1 MNNFKIKKDRQF
13 LMQRMGDISQL
24 AGAKTYE
31 LTQGRAKGVQAVD
44 IKTGTGLEFTVLPDR
59 ALDIAWAG
67 YRGVPLSYISKTSI
81 VSPVYYEPVGLNWL
95 RSFFAGLLTTCGL
108 SNVGGP
114 CDAADP
120 ILGSQHHG
128 LHGRISNIPASNVA
142 VSEKWQENEFQ
153 ISVTGRTAQ
162 AMFFAENLILERTIS
177 TALGSNKILI
187 HDTIENAGFSPQPVM
202 ILYHIN
208 LGYPLLDET
217 SRFLC
222 SSKTITPGNDLS
234 KIHLGEYSTF
244 TPPDP
249 HFREHLF
256 FHQPN
261 ADADGFASAAL
272 INDELELGLY
282 IKFNVNQLGHLVQWK
297 MLGQSEYVLGIEPAN
312 CLPLSRREQEKRGG
326 LEYLDPGRGKHI
338 DLEIGLLPDK
348 SAIADFHSP

>member
-1 MNNFKIKKDRQF
+1 MK
-13 LMQRMGDISQL
+13 RMGDISQL
-24 AGAKTYE
+24 AGAKSYE
-31 LTQGRAKGVQAVD
+31 LTHGRAKGVRAVD

-59 ALDIAWAG
+59 ALDIAWAC
-67 YRGVPLSYISKTSI
+67 YRGVPLSYISKTGV
-81 VSPVYYEPVGLNWL
+81 VSPVYYEPIGLNWL

-114 CDAADP
+114 CEVADP
-120 ILGSQHHG
+120 LFGSQQHG

-142 VSEKWQENEFQ
+142 VSEKWRENEFQ
-153 ISVTGRTAQ
+153 ISVTGRVTQ
-162 AMFFAENLILERTIS
+162 AMFFGENLILERTIS

-217 SRFLC
+217 SRFIC

-234 KIHLGEYSTF
+234 KIHLSKYSTF
-244 TPPDP
+244 APPAPD
-249 HFREHLF
+249 FREHLF

-261 ADADGFASAAL
+261 ADAAGFACAAL

-282 IKFNVNQLGHLVQWK
+282 IKFNVNQLGRLIQWK
-297 MLGQSEYVLGIEPAN
+297 MLGESEYVLGIEPAN
-312 CLPLSRREQEKRGG
+312 CLPISRREQEKKGD
-326 LEYLDPGRGKHI
+326 LEFLEPGQIKNI
-338 DLEIGLLPDK
+338 DLEIAILSDK
-348 SAIADFHSP
+348 TEIDQFHSP